1 MLLFLK
7 KKNVVAQNKHH
18 NSLTYR
24 RGGGFKISETK
35 EDESLYTCS

>member
-1 MLLFLK
+1 MLLFL

-24 RGGGFKISETK
+24 RGGGFK
-35 EDESLYTCS
+35 D